1 VVELVLTGKV
11 EKFAEI
17 QPERVRLT
25 GRMGDPVSVTVRIV
39 PRDEHPFKIK
49 NVRAMRGQ
57 YIQSSLAV
65 REEGGKPY
73 YELTVSSTRQE
84 PGRIVD
90 VVNLETDSRV
100 RPQLQVHVFGEII
113 PARQ

>member
-1 VVELVLTGKV
+1 MTGKV

-25 GRMGDPVSVTVRIV
+25 GRLGDPVNVTVRII
-39 PRDEHPFKIK
+39 PRADHPFKIK
-49 NVRAMRGQ
+49 SVRATRGQ

-65 REEGGKPY
+65 REEGGRPY
-73 YELTVSSTRQE
+73 YELTVSSTRPE

-90 VVNLETDSRV
+90 VVNIETDSQV
-100 RPQLQVHVFGEII
+100 RPRLQVHVFGEII

>member
-1 VVELVLTGKV
+1 VVELALTGKV
-11 EKFAEI
+11 EKFVDI

-25 GRMGDPVSVTVRIV
+25 GRVGDPVSVIVRIV
-39 PRDEHPFKIK
+39 PRPDHPFKIK
-49 NVRAMRGQ
+49 SVRAMRGQ
-57 YIQSSLAV
+57 YIQSNLAA

-73 YELTVSSTRQE
+73 YELTVSSTRPE

-90 VVNLETDSRV
+90 VVYLETDSPV
-100 RPQLQVHVFGEII
+100 RPQLQVHVFGDII

>member
-1 VVELVLTGKV
+1 MTGKV
-11 EKFAEI
+11 EKFADI

-39 PRDEHPFKIK
+39 PRPDHPFKIK
-49 NVRAMRGQ
+49 NVRAMRGD
-57 YIQSSLAV
+57 YIRSEITP
-65 REEGGKPY
+65 READGKPY
-73 YELTVSSTRQE
+73 YELTISSTRQE

-90 VVNLETDSRV
+90 VVNLETDSPV

-113 PARQ
+113 PTRQ